1 MADAIAD
8 GGVHNCHAC
17 HVLTARKCSVCS
29 VCVFCSMD
37 CEQRAAKVS
46 YARIACAEHMKR
58 TRTPDNLGA
67 SAIHY
72 VMLPRTPIVARD
84 LQGNIGADQ
93 LSQRMWEILFHG
105 AKHYMHLLLAASPST
120 LFEKTAFGMPVVLMG
135 TYENLSAG
143 FQRLNFPLGTPDQ
156 AASMVL
162 TNAARLA
169 KAQLRDA
176 FHQRAVFVVGTT
188 RLEPSPII
196 HFDVVYVLAH
206 GDCTWTIKGI
216 KPLWAQTL
224 TYTTNRHYKMHFRP
238 HGHVPTAPLH
248 SVALVEK
255 ALKQAQTAP
264 LLGHA
269 THALTLMA
277 FEHGRNEEMPSLSSE
292 ASSATAPPPSP
303 APPPAPPPA
312 PLPAPEMDLKAMR
325 AQALAAA
332 EASTEPP
339 AWTQQLLEALPR
351 T

>member
-1 MADAIAD
+1 MADATTD
-8 GGVHNCHAC
+8 NEVHNCHAC
-17 HVLTARKCSVCS
+17 HMLTARKCSECG

-37 CEQRAAKVS
+37 CEQRADKVS

-58 TRTPDNLGA
+58 TRTPENLGT

-84 LQGNIGADQ
+84 LQGNLAAEQ
-93 LSQRMWEILFHG
+93 LSQRMWDVLFHG
-105 AKHYMHLLLAASPST
+105 AKHYMHLLLAATPST
-120 LFEKTAFGMPVVLMG
+120 LFEKTAFGMSVVLMG
-135 TYENLSAG
+135 TYDNLSAG
-143 FQRLNFPLGTPDQ
+143 FQRLNFPLGTTDQ

-169 KAQLRDA
+169 MAQLHNA
-176 FHQRAVFVVGTT
+176 FHQRALFVVGTT

-206 GDCTWTIKGI
+206 GGCTWTIKGI
-216 KPLWAQTL
+216 KALWAQTL
-224 TYTTNRHYKMHFRP
+224 AYTTNRHYKMHFCP
-238 HGHVPTAPLH
+238 HGHVPTEPLH

-255 ALKQAQTAP
+255 ALRQAQTAP
-264 LLGHA
+264 LQGFVSHSLDLLGY
-269 THALTLMA
+269 
-277 FEHGRNEEMPSLSSE
+277 EEEKYAKKNPSLSSE
-292 ASSATAPPPSP
+292 ASSSAAAATPPS

-312 PLPAPEMDLKAMR
+312 PAMDLEAMR

-339 AWTQQLLEALPR
+339 AWTQQLLKALPQA
-351 T
+351 

>member
-1 MADAIAD
+1 MADD
-8 GGVHNCHAC
+8 EVHNCHAC
-17 HVLTARKCSVCS
+17 HMLTARKCSVCG

-58 TRTPDNLGA
+58 TRTRTPENLGA

-84 LQGNIGADQ
+84 LQGKLGADQ

-135 TYENLSAG
+135 TYDNLSAG

-156 AASMVL
+156 AAEMVL

-176 FHQRAVFVVGTT
+176 FHQRALFVVGTT
-188 RLEPSPII
+188 RLEPSPIV

-206 GDCTWTIKGI
+206 GGCTWTIKGI

-238 HGHVPTAPLH
+238 HGRVPTTPLH

-264 LLGHA
+264 LQGIVCHSLDLLAYEDG
-269 THALTLMA
+269 
-277 FEHGRNEEMPSLSSE
+277 EYEKKKKPSLSSE
-292 ASSATAPPPSP
+292 ASSEASSSAAPPPS
-303 APPPAPPPA
+303 APPP
-312 PLPAPEMDLKAMR
+312 LEMNQEAIR

-332 EASTEPP
+332 KASKEAPP
-339 AWTQQLLEALPR
+339 WTQQLLKALPQA
-351 T
+351 